1 MKQNCNKAPL
11 IVCTA
16 TLCAAF
22 LDGPTAQANLIT
34 GSIGFG
40 ASGVTI
46 DSVNLSTATTF
57 SVANPFTTTESGAYS
72 AVPLETSVT
81 FNGFTFNPPAAS
93 VNPLWTFDIGSTV
106 YSFDATSVS
115 SSYNSILRQW
125 DIGGAGIA
133 MITGFTDTPGEWNVN
148 LSQTGASFVF
158 DASEGSL
165 PVSVPDGGSTVAMLG
180 GSLLGLAAYSRKLRG

>member
-1 MKQNCNKAPL
+1 MKYYLKKTPILCA
-11 IVCTA
+11 A
-16 TLCAAF
+16 ALCAAF
-22 LDGPTAQANLIT
+22 LDGPSAQANFIT

-57 SVANPFTTTESGAYS
+57 SVANPFTTTESGTYAS
-72 AVPLETSVT
+72 VPLETSVT

-93 VNPLWTFDIGSTV
+93 VDPLWTFDIGTTA
-106 YSFDATSVS
+106 YSFDATSVT

-125 DIGGAGIA
+125 DIGGKGIA
-133 MITGFTDTPGEWNVN
+133 MVTGFSDTPGEWNVN

-165 PVSVPDGGSTVAMLG
+165 PPSVPDGGSTVAMLG
-180 GSLLGLAAYSRKLRG
+180 GAVLGLAAFSRKLGC